1 MQLIGF
7 CEIEKATKKGQLVI
21 AIPLLPKADFYVVE
35 NIKSDKEN
43 SPDYVLFSNKI
54 KYGALWKNK
63 FEKDGETKNYFSGN
77 FFTVTLPDNILKIVI
92 FEDKNQKS
100 GTWTGSVFWSQDK
113 KDVDPTPQMEESQS
127 HESEIF

>member
-7 CEIEKATKKGQLVI
+7 CEIDKATKKGKLVI

-77 FFTVTLPDNILKIVI
+77 IFTVTLPDNILKIVI
-92 FEDKNQKS
+92 LICLFLGYVLIRFRFFLSTTILKIS
-100 GTWTGSVFWSQDK
+100 
-113 KDVDPTPQMEESQS
+113 
-127 HESEIF
+127 IL